1 MGLFSWGSPT
11 GKEGVAERAKKNGIS
26 ADQQMWRDSGALGKK
41 DIAKM
46 AKRGSQANI
55 NAPEKKFFGLF

>member
-1 MGLFSWGSPT
+1 
-11 GKEGVAERAKKNGIS
+11 
-26 ADQQMWRDSGALGKK
+26 MWRDSGALGKK

>member
-1 MGLFSWGSPT
+1 MNEYFES
-11 GKEGVAERAKKNGIS
+11 KEGVAERAKKNGIS